1 MSLFNL
7 HDNPR
12 LNTSKVS
19 LVEYLVLLTHLKR
32 IKCPVLK
39 FLARK
44 IRAFDAVKDH
54 VHTLILGSSHA
65 QMGWVAERD
74 EFNMGLG
81 YQDLYYTY
89 HLYKRYMDCPN
100 LKNIVV
106 FYSVFSQGHQLIRT
120 RDARACVSF
129 KVVAGIEYSN
139 VAMSKAL
146 HLGRLEG
153 VYSRKAKRWQGKHPA
168 IVGDLGNE
176 NDYIPALT
184 PSAKD
189 RALPH
194 LKNNRRDFDMTAFVN
209 LMATEMEK
217 RGQKL
222 FVVIPPA
229 TFAYRQALP
238 GADVLFSRIRGCM
251 SRLGSAKLMNHYED
265 DDFLD
270 DGDFI
275 DWDHLSRKGAIKLTA
290 KIRSEMGL

>member
-1 MSLFNL
+1 MENE
-7 HDNPR
+7 
-12 LNTSKVS
+12 VS
-19 LVEYLVLLTHLKR
+19 IVEYIALLAYLKR

-39 FLARK
+39 HLARK
-44 IRAFDAVKDH
+44 VQAFDAVKSH
-54 VHTLILGSSHA
+54 VRTLVLGSSHA
-65 QMGWVAERD
+65 QMGWVAGHG

-89 HLYKRYMDCPN
+89 HLYKRHMDCPS
-100 LKNIVV
+100 LKNIIV

-129 KVVAGIEYSN
+129 KVVAGVGYSD
-139 VAMSKAL
+139 VARSAML
-146 HLGRLEG
+146 HLDRLEG
-153 VYSRKAKRWQGKHPA
+153 VYRRKAKQWLKKHPA
-168 IVGDLGNE
+168 IAGDLGNE
-176 NDYIPALT
+176 SDYIPVLT

-194 LKNNRRDFDMTAFVN
+194 LKNNSRDFDMTMFVDR
-209 LMATEMEK
+209 MAEESGK
-217 RGQKL
+217 RGQRL
-222 FVVIPPA
+222 YVVIPPA
-229 TFAYRQALP
+229 TLAYRQALP
-238 GADVLFSRIRGCM
+238 DVDVLFSGIRGCV
-251 SRLGSAKLMNHYED
+251 SKLGNAMLMNHYED

>member
-1 MSLFNL
+1 MVRNA
-7 HDNPR
+7 
-12 LNTSKVS
+12 TSQVS
-19 LVEYLVLLTHLKR
+19 ALELMMMALHLKKV
-32 IKCPVLK
+32 KCPVLK
-39 FLARK
+39 HLVRK
-44 IRAFDAVKDH
+44 TRALDGMKDRVK
-54 VHTLILGSSHA
+54 TLILGSSHA
-65 QMGWVAERD
+65 QMGWTAERD

-129 KVVAGIEYSN
+129 KVVAGIEYSDM
-139 VAMSKAL
+139 AMSAAL
-146 HLGRLEG
+146 HLGWLEG

-176 NDYIPALT
+176 NDYIPAMT

-194 LKNNRRDFDMTAFVN
+194 LKNNSRDFDMTAFLN

-229 TFAYRQALP
+229 TVEYRQALP
-238 GADVLFSRIRGCM
+238 DANELFSEIKKCV
-251 SRLGSAKLMNHYED
+251 SRHGNAKLLDHYGD
-265 DDFLD
+265 DGFCD

-290 KIRSEMGL
+290 KIRSEMGS

>member
-1 MSLFNL
+1 MVRNATSSVTVIE
-7 HDNPR
+7 R
-12 LNTSKVS
+12 LMMAW
-19 LVEYLVLLTHLKR
+19 HLKR

-44 IRAFDAVKDH
+44 IRAFDAVKDR
-54 VHTLILGSSHA
+54 VHTLVLGSSHA

-129 KVVAGIEYSN
+129 KVVAGIEYSDE
-139 VAMSKAL
+139 VASVAL
-146 HLGRLEG
+146 RLNRLEG
-153 VYSRKAKRWQGKHPA
+153 VYRRKARQWLKAHPA
-168 IVGDLGNE
+168 IVDDLGNE

-189 RALPH
+189 RALRH

-238 GADVLFSRIRGCM
+238 GADVLFSRIRGCV
-251 SRLGSAKLMNHYED
+251 SRLGNAMLMNHYED